1 MLKLVFCLH
10 RLPHLDR
17 AQFQDYWLNVHG
29 PLVRRHA
36 AALRITRY
44 VQAHSLP
51 DALSLGLRRVRGAPE
66 PFDGIAELHYAS
78 EEEFRA
84 AGRDPAG
91 REAGR
96 ILLEDERRFIDHA
109 RSPIWLAR
117 EETIVG

>member
-1 MLKLVFCLH
+1 MIKIVYCLH

-17 AQFQDYWLNVHG
+17 AQFQDYWRNVHG

-36 AALRITRY
+36 AALRIRRY
-44 VQAHSLP
+44 VQAHTLP
-51 DALSLGLRRVRGAPE
+51 DDLSLGLRRARGAPE
-66 PFDGIAELHYAS
+66 PFDGIAELYYAS
-78 EEEFRA
+78 EEDFRA
-84 AGRDPAG
+84 AGRDPAA

-117 EETIVG
+117 EEVVLD

>member
-1 MLKLVFCLH
+1 MLKLVFCLR

-17 AQFQDYWLNVHG
+17 AQFQDHWRNVHG

-36 AALRITRY
+36 AALRIVRY

-51 DALSLGLRRVRGAPE
+51 DAASLGLGRARGAPE
-66 PFDGIAELHYAS
+66 PFDGVAELWYAG
-78 EEEFRA
+78 EEDLRA

-96 ILLEDERRFIDHA
+96 ILLEDERNFIDHA

-117 EETIVG
+117 EELVLD